1 MGNRLEI
8 LKVPFVARGGG
19 AAGQTS
25 ANPTAAVAAPSGG
38 RKLKFLVVLLALLML
53 GNGLIVVYDA
63 RQATFNTLYVAAVGK
78 IRMLSQRLAKAAQQ
92 ASQGNREAFKQLR
105 DSRDEFSALINLLS
119 AGGPSGGVN
128 LRPTP
133 ESVRPMLAA
142 LETEWRK
149 TDRNAG
155 LVIREEPNLV
165 ALGAAVRAINDNN
178 PALLEIADEVA
189 ALSVQSGATSR
200 QNAIAAQLVMLT
212 QRMA

>member
-1 MGNRLEI
+1 MGNRLEFF
-8 LKVPFVARGGG
+8 KMPFMARTPAAEPSVAGGSVGRLARLRG
-19 AAGQTS
+19 AFA
-25 ANPTAAVAAPSGG
+25 G
-38 RKLKFLVVLLALLML
+38 RKLPFLAALLAVVILVDAA
-53 GNGLIVVYDA
+53 IVVYDA

-155 LVIREEPNLV
+155 L
-165 ALGAAVRAINDNN
+165 
-178 PALLEIADEVA
+178 
-189 ALSVQSGATSR
+189 
-200 QNAIAAQLVMLT
+200 
-212 QRMA
+212 